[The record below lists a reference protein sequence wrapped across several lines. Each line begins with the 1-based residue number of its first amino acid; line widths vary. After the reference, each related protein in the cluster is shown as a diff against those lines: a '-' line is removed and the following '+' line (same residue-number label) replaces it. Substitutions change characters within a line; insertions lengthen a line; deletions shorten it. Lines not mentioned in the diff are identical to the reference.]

1 MNFVAFLTYVAV
13 SCILVAL
20 TAIVVVSCY
29 KKNTPMARSL
39 GIAGIV
45 CCIITFSYFFRVLT
59 SSVLVY
65 SIMTSVYLVGID
77 FAVVLFMAFIFH
89 FSKYSTNP
97 WKTTFMRASLAF
109 TLFEIVVY
117 VVNLFYPV
125 ALEFSTRDTPIASV
139 YYAHMTPVYW
149 AHILFVYVMLV
160 SILITLFR
168 QAHRVPRQFGR
179 QYIDTAVFVIL
190 LLVANFLGG
199 GFRRGLVDY
208 SVSSYS
214 MLVLFMYWY
223 AYQYSTH
230 GMLNSLKMSVFDNVE
245 QAILLFDYNGR
256 IVLRN
261 DRALRM
267 FTNIEFTEN
276 LEQHDFIKSCGIT
289 VDLTMATD
297 VCSFQCNLKSKSV
310 TIPLRCDFRRLRDKK
325 DVVLGNLFVFSDAV
339 LETDNLTNF
348 QDWESFKLFALNNK
362 DAFTFP
368 MMAVVCD
375 INNLSIINSTQ
386 GHSAGDRIMRSLAAE
401 MKDNFPPGT
410 YFVRGPEAELIA
422 LSYGMDVDRV
432 ADCIEKIRSR
442 FTEKFLYATEEATTW
457 SPDIMVAIESACRGL
472 RQKKMLDKDTVH
484 SEMLGSLIK
493 ALQECDSDTEAHVQR
508 TQKMGEALGRRIGLT
523 DRQQSDLSLL
533 CLLHDI
539 GKIGVPLD
547 ILNKPS
553 KLSPEEWK
561 IIQSHVEKGYQIAKS
576 SKDLCDIADMI
587 RHHHERWDG
596 KGYPDGLSRES
607 IPLLSRVICVVD
619 SFDAMVSDRAYRKGM
634 SVDEAMTELMRC
646 AGSQFD
652 PFLVSEFLPICQ
664 MLSTEKVEVAV
675 PKSPTV
681 KMESLKKTT
690 ESIPSVSGRVHNLCY
705 SRYILDSNMK
715 IILVD
720 ENFEKLTGYSS
731 EDVKERNLHQ
741 NDLIPKDDVA
751 EYLCL
756 TAESIAN
763 KQMAYCEHRICCK
776 DGSIIYVFCYGKVF
790 YDSASKELRSEIVIT
805 NSSDTFAMKA
815 VVNKEKEKSDA
826 RLRHWEKSFRKDS
839 LTGLL
844 SHAAF
849 MSDVEERLLDEHA
862 KVMFFMM
869 DLDFFKNINDS
880 LGHHV
885 GDELLMFVAQTLRN
899 TLRASDLACRM
910 GGDEFA
916 AALIFKDSCDTEFM
930 ISRARQIYDK
940 IAVTLSSGEHPIDL
954 SMGVC
959 IEDAEIRTFN
969 QLYEAAD
976 KALYA
981 SKSNGRHCVTFY
993 SKEMKVNAPA

>member
-1 MNFVAFLTYVAV
+1 MNIVAFLTYIAV
-13 SCILVAL
+13 SCVLVAL
-20 TAIVVVSCY
+20 TAVVVVSCY
-29 KKNTPMARSL
+29 KKNTPMARNL
-39 GIAGIV
+39 GVAGIA
-45 CCIITFSYFFRVLT
+45 CCVITFSYFFRVLT

-77 FAVVLFMAFIFH
+77 VAVTLFMAFIFH
-89 FSKYSTNP
+89 FSKYTTNP
-97 WKTTFMRASLAF
+97 WKTTFMKACLAY
-109 TLFEIVVY
+109 TLFEAVVY
-117 VVNLFYPV
+117 SVNVFYPV
-125 ALEFSTRDTPIASV
+125 ALEFSLRDTLVASV
-139 YYAHMTPVYW
+139 FYARMTPLYW

-160 SILITLFR
+160 AVLFTLFR

-179 QYIDTAVFVIL
+179 QYTDTAIFVIL

-208 SVSSYS
+208 SVSAYS

-223 AYQYSTH
+223 AYQYASH

-267 FTNIEFTEN
+267 FSNIEFTEN
-276 LEQHDFIKSCGIT
+276 LEQQDFIKECGIT
-289 VDLTMATD
+289 VDLTTTAD
-297 VCSFQCNLKSKSV
+297 VCSFQCNLNVKST

-325 DVVLGNLFVFSDAV
+325 DAVLGNLFVFSDAV

-348 QDWESFKLFALNNK
+348 QDWESFKLFAKNNK

-386 GHSAGDRIMRSLAAE
+386 GHSAGDRIMRNLASA
-401 MKDNFPPGT
+401 MKENFPSGT

-422 LSYGMDVDRV
+422 LSYGMDVNSV
-432 ADCIEKIRSR
+432 SDCIEKIRTK

-457 SPDIMVAIESACRGL
+457 SPNIMDAIESACRGL

-539 GKIGVPLD
+539 GKIGVPLE

-561 IIQSHVEKGYQIAKS
+561 TIQSHVEKGYQIAKS

-664 MLSTEKVEVAV
+664 MLSTERNESTVPESPAV
-675 PKSPTV
+675 KIKSLQKETAA
-681 KMESLKKTT
+681 
-690 ESIPSVSGRVHNLCY
+690 IPVVTGRVHNLCY
-705 SRYILDSNMK
+705 SRYILDSDMK

-731 EDVKERNLHQ
+731 DDVEQLNLHQ

-790 YDSASKELRSEIVIT
+790 FDSVSKDLRSEIVIT
-805 NSSDTFAMKA
+805 NSSDTFAMK
-815 VVNKEKEKSDA
+815 NIIDKEKEKSNA
-826 RLRHWEKSFRKDS
+826 RLHHWEESFRRDS
-839 LTGLL
+839 LTDLL

-849 MSDVEERLLDEHA
+849 LSDVEERLLDEHA

-869 DLDFFKNINDS
+869 DLDYFKNINDS
-880 LGHHV
+880 LGHRV
-885 GDELLMFVAQTLRN
+885 GDELLVFVAQTLRN
-899 TLRASDLACRM
+899 TLRSSDLACRM

-916 AALIFKDSCDTEFM
+916 AALIFKDTCTTEFM
-930 ISRARQIYDK
+930 ISRANQIYDK
-940 IAVTLSSGEHPIDL
+940 IAMTLSSGEHPIGL
-954 SMGVC
+954 SMGFS
-959 IEDAEIRTFN
+959 IEDDNIRTFN
-969 QLYEAAD
+969 QLYETAD

-981 SKSNGRHCVTFY
+981 SKTNGRHCVTFY
-993 SKEMKVNAPA
+993 NKETMG

>member
-1 MNFVAFLTYVAV
+1 MNFVAFLTYIIV
-13 SCILVAL
+13 SCVLVAL
-20 TAIVVVSCY
+20 TAHVVVSCY
-29 KKNTPMARSL
+29 QKNTPMARSL
-39 GIAGIV
+39 GLAGIV
-45 CCIITFSYFFRVLT
+45 CCVITFSYFFRVLT

-97 WKTTFMRASLAF
+97 WKTLFMRGCLGYALLE
-109 TLFEIVVY
+109 TVIYCINV
-117 VVNLFYPV
+117 FYPV
-125 ALEFSTRDTPIASV
+125 TLEFSTRDTPIASV
-139 YYAHMTPVYW
+139 FYAHMTPLYW
-149 AHILFVYVMLV
+149 AHILFVYIMLV
-160 SILITLFR
+160 AILVTLFR

-199 GFRRGLVDY
+199 GFRRGLIDY
-208 SVSSYS
+208 SVSAYS
-214 MLVLFMYWY
+214 VLVLFMYWY
-223 AYQYSTH
+223 AYRYASH

-245 QAILLFDYNGR
+245 QSIVLFDYNGR
-256 IVLRN
+256 MVLRN
-261 DRALRM
+261 QRALQM
-267 FTNIEFTEN
+267 FTNVDFNEN
-276 LEQHDFIKSCGIT
+276 LEEQDFLKNCGIK
-289 VDLTMATD
+289 VDLTTTTD
-297 VCSFQCNLKSKSV
+297 VCSFQCNLSIKSTMV
-310 TIPLRCDFRRLRDKK
+310 PLRCDFRRLRDRKNAI
-325 DVVLGNLFVFSDAV
+325 LGNLFVFSDAI
-339 LETDNLTNF
+339 LDTDNLTNF
-348 QDWESFKLFALNNK
+348 QDWESFKVFSMNNR

-386 GHSAGDRIMRSLAAE
+386 GHSAGDRIMRNLASA
-401 MKDNFPPGT
+401 MKDNFPSGT

-422 LSYGMDVDRV
+422 LSYGMDVNQV
-432 ADCIEKIRSR
+432 SDCIEKIRMK
-442 FTEKFLYATEEATTW
+442 FPEKFLYATEEATTW
-457 SPDIMVAIESACRGL
+457 SPNIMEAVESACHGL
-472 RQKKMLDKDTVH
+472 HQKKLLDKDTVH
-484 SEMLGSLIK
+484 SEMLGSLIR

-539 GKIGVPLD
+539 GKIGVPLE

-553 KLSPEEWK
+553 KLSPGEWK
-561 IIQSHVEKGYQIAKS
+561 TIQSHVEKGYQIAKS

-619 SFDAMVSDRAYRKGM
+619 SFDAMISDRAYRKGM
-634 SVDEAMTELMRC
+634 SVDDAMTELMRC

-664 MLSTEKVEVAV
+664 MFSSERGETSVPTSPAV
-675 PKSPTV
+675 QIKSLQKNANPATA
-681 KMESLKKTT
+681 
-690 ESIPSVSGRVHNLCY
+690 VSGRVHNLCY
-705 SRYILDSNMK
+705 SRYILDSEMK

-731 EDVKERNLHQ
+731 DDVEQLNLHQ
-741 NDLIPKDDVA
+741 NDLIPKEDVT

-756 TAESIAN
+756 TSESIAN
-763 KQMAYCEHRICCK
+763 KQMAYCEHRINCK

-790 YDSASKELRSEIVIT
+790 FDSVSKDLRSEIVIT

-815 VVNKEKEKSDA
+815 LVNKEKEKSDA
-826 RLRHWEKSFRKDS
+826 RLHHWEESFRRDS
-839 LTGLL
+839 LTDLL

-849 MSDVEERLLDEHA
+849 LSDVEERLLDEHA

-880 LGHHV
+880 LGHRI
-885 GDELLMFVAQTLRN
+885 GDELLVFVAQTLKN

-916 AALIFKDSCDTEFM
+916 AALIFKDSCDMDFM
-930 ISRARQIYDK
+930 ISRANQIYDK
-940 IAVTLSSGEHPIDL
+940 IAMTLSSGEHPIGI
-954 SMGVC
+954 SMGVS
-959 IEDAEIRTFN
+959 IEDDEIRTFN

-981 SKSNGRHCVTFY
+981 SKNNGRQCVSFY
-993 SKEMKVNAPA
+993 SKEMKGNAPA